1 MSADERAQAPRLS
14 LLREGEVEL
23 EGRLPWSSNYTFLAR
38 VRRRDES
45 CLAVYKPQNG
55 ERPLWD
61 FEPGLWRRE
70 IAAYELSEALG
81 WGLVPETVRRD
92 DAPMGT
98 GSLQRFVDDVDFDEH
113 YFTLL
118 EQPPHHEALITICVF
133 DLLINNADRKGGHC
147 LLDRHGHI
155 WAVDHGLAF
164 HADPKLRTVI
174 WEFADEPVPPRL
186 LAGLAGIAECVP
198 PAVAENLDL
207 DETRALQARAAAIVR
222 HPALPAPRSGR
233 PYPWPL
239 V

>member
-1 MSADERAQAPRLS
+1 VN
-14 LLREGEVEL
+14 LLREGDVEL

-38 VRRRDES
+38 VRSEGDT

-81 WGLVPETVRRD
+81 WGLVPETVQRD
-92 DAPMGT
+92 DAPMGR

-118 EQPPHHEALITICVF
+118 ERPEHHEALVAICVF

-147 LLDRHGHI
+147 LLDSNGHI

-186 LAGLAGIAECVP
+186 VVGLAGLVECVP
-198 PAVAENLDL
+198 PAVSAHLNP
-207 DETRALQARAAAIVR
+207 DEVRALQGRAAAIVAR
-222 HPALPAPRSGR
+222 PVLPSPRSGR